1 MTSYEPRNPQKD
13 ELLSPDNSVFV
24 LIDYQPTQVNSINS
38 MNRHE
43 LVESITNLTALM
55 RAYNVPTI
63 VSTVNV
69 ANGRNKDTIPQ
80 LKELVKDLPSYD
92 RTSIN
97 AWEDQE
103 FNDAVKSTGKKKIII
118 AALWTEACLTFPT
131 LDALKEGYEVYPVVD
146 AVGGTSKIAHEMA
159 LHRVEQAGAKMT
171 TFAQLACEFQRDW
184 NRTDT
189 VAKFVKAMQD
199 KGIFLKLE

>member
-1 MTSYEPRNPQKD
+1 MTSYEPRNPEKD
-13 ELLSPDNSVFV
+13 ELLSPENSVFV

-38 MNRHE
+38 MDRHE
-43 LVESITNLTALM
+43 LVESIVNLTALM

-69 ANGRNKDTIPQ
+69 ATGRNKDTIPQ
-80 LKELVKDLPSYD
+80 LKELVADLPSYD

-97 AWEDQE
+97 AWEDRE
-103 FNDAVKSTGKKKIII
+103 FNDAVKATGKKKIII

-131 LDALKEGYEVYPVVD
+131 LDVLKEGYEVYAVAD

-171 TFAQLACEFQRDW
+171 SFAQLACELQRDW
-184 NRTDT
+184 NRSNTA
-189 VAKFVKAMQD
+189 AKFVKAMQD

>member
-1 MTSYEPRNPQKD
+1 MTSYEPRNPEKD
-13 ELLSPDNSVFV
+13 ELLSPENSVFV

-38 MNRHE
+38 MDRHE
-43 LVESITNLTALM
+43 LVESIVNLTALM

-69 ANGRNKDTIPQ
+69 ATGRNKDTIPQ
-80 LKELVKDLPSYD
+80 LKELVADLPSYD

-97 AWEDQE
+97 AWEDRE
-103 FNDAVKSTGKKKIII
+103 FNDAVKATGKKKIII

-131 LDALKEGYEVYPVVD
+131 LDALKEGYEVYAVAD

-171 TFAQLACEFQRDW
+171 SFAQLACELQRDW
-184 NRTDT
+184 NRSNTA
-189 VAKFVKAMQD
+189 VKFVKAMQD